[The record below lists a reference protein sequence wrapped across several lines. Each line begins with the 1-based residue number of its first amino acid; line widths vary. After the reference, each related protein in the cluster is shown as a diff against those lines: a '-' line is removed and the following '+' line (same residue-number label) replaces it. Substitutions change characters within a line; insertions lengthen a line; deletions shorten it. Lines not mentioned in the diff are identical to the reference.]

1 MSQHKSAIS
10 ENSRRIAR
18 NTLLLYF
25 RMLLMMIIGLYTSRV
40 VLDALG
46 ETDYGV
52 YNAVGSM
59 VMVFTFITTSV
70 SSAISRFLAVELGKG
85 DGSRL
90 RKVFSAGLAVQLI
103 FAAALV
109 ILAETAGLWFL
120 NERMNIP
127 PDRMQAARL
136 VFHCSLGVL
145 VVNLLSVPYNATII
159 AHEKM
164 SAFAFISILEAV
176 LKLSVALVLYLT
188 LHDKLSLYAFLTL
201 AVALLV
207 RLTYGLYCR
216 RHFPESRGRL
226 ELDRSLIRE
235 MASFSGW
242 SFFGSS
248 AYVFNTQGVSSVGN
262 IVFGV
267 AFNAARGVALWVEN
281 IVKSSPR
288 PWRRLR

>member
-1 MSQHKSAIS
+1 MYSAIS

-25 RMLLMMIIGLYTSRV
+25 RMLLMMVIGLYTSRV

-52 YNAVGSM
+52 HNAVGSM

-70 SSAISRFLAVELGKG
+70 SSAISRFLAVELGRG
-85 DGSRL
+85 DGSKL

-109 ILAETAGLWFL
+109 ILAETLGLWFL

-127 PDRMQAARL
+127 LERMHAARV

-145 VVNLLSVPYNATII
+145 VVNLLSVPFNATII

-176 LKLSVALVLYLT
+176 LKLSVALLLYFTISNYVNPIYKIADGLNT
-188 LHDKLSLYAFLTL
+188 YRSSGKRYAYILDGEDHLSDINAGVTE
-201 AVALLV
+201 LV
-207 RLTYGLYCR
+207 EENMELKR
-216 RHFPESRGRL
+216 R
-226 ELDRSLIRE
+226 
-235 MASFSGW
+235 
-242 SFFGSS
+242 
-248 AYVFNTQGVSSVGN
+248 
-262 IVFGV
+262 
-267 AFNAARGVALWVEN
+267 
-281 IVKSSPR
+281 VKN
-288 PWRRLR
+288 LKEEK